1 MSNMSMKDRL
11 VRTVIAVGL
20 VYWAMTPTGPT
31 LAAGYTGLFM
41 LATAI
46 VGWCPFY
53 MSFGHKSKKQ

>member
-1 MSNMSMKDRL
+1 MSNMSVKERL

-20 VYWAMTPTGPT
+20 VFWAMTPLGPT

-46 VGWCPFY
+46 TGWCPFY
-53 MSFGHKSKKQ
+53 MAFGLRPKKQ